1 MSKGQPPVRATD
13 VAGPSRTGAGETEV
27 VLVRHGETR
36 TYDGDVGLTDR
47 GEGQAYARGTE
58 LARALAGRDRIVL
71 RHAPT
76 ERARETAE
84 ALRSGLTDASG
95 PPTVGEPKPDPAFGN
110 FRIWC
115 GDTAEEP
122 SGAHALHRRMRDVGA
137 VADWTTDFARYL
149 ERQRLGSDP
158 VGYWLRQPLPSFEP
172 PVAVVHRIGRA
183 IAELADAGDPTTA
196 TVVATHSGCLRA
208 LVAAASGEDRGEPRN
223 GETVHVLA
231 IPGRHVATIHYRDRT
246 DRWILPRTTAPWL
259 GPDAA

>member
-1 MSKGQPPVRATD
+1 M
-13 VAGPSRTGAGETEV
+13 

-36 TYDGDVGLTDR
+36 TYDRDVGLTAR
-47 GEGQAYARGTE
+47 GKHHAYARGTA
-58 LARALAGRDRIVL
+58 LARALAGRDRIIL

-95 PPTVGEPKPDPAFGN
+95 PPIAGDPKPDPAFGN

-115 GDTAEEP
+115 GDTAREP
-122 SGAHALHRRMRDVGA
+122 SGAYALYQKARNTGT
-137 VADWTTDFARYL
+137 VAGWITDFARYL

-172 PVAVVHRIGRA
+172 PIAVVHRFGRA
-183 IAELADAGDPTTA
+183 IAELADADDPTPV

-208 LVAAASGEDRGEPRN
+208 VVATASGKDRGEPEN
-223 GETVHVLA
+223 GETVHVFA
-231 IPGRHVATIHYRDRT
+231 TPGRDVATVHYRDRT
-246 DRWILPRTTAPWL
+246 DQWILPRTTPPWL
-259 GPDAA
+259 RPAVFRTAVDGLT